1 MNLRNLEFGERISL
15 SLLRVFLLGFG
26 NRVVIKKGG
35 DTPAMAT
42 SARCTPH
49 NVGTGQETE
58 EAETQILEAPS
69 SSSSRPNRGEGV
81 CLVCAL
87 GTKGSHTYQRECKKY
102 VVGTTLEQMKK
113 AARGRRN
120 HRLLLEL
127 ALQRQDAEQEMEA
140 AQERSRPPRREA
152 APASSSSSSTTSPS
166 PRRKRQKRT
175 RDQRDL
181 VPTKPEPQQK
191 EEKIDAAVN
200 TTGKE
205 KRNEIQQVTMD
216 RDESPDMVDEILGR
230 TASSRQAKTDMRTK
244 EESCATKHIQSGN
257 TKRKCKQQENTER
270 EEKKKVPPPPSA
282 RVDESRIDEEAV
294 ARLEEARLKR
304 IREESDKMKE
314 NKDNSDTAK
323 LKADEE
329 QRKAQQSQP
338 LTPWL
343 PREESLIGDG
353 STTEEVEDDK
363 LEQDTRAEP
372 HDRPTQLS
380 EAWHKNTRPAEPRM
394 TKKWQASEPR
404 PRLEGEQTQL
414 KLDQLAYLAMWLK
427 EDDETRRFWEGRQP
441 DLEED
446 IARLAREMQTTDLQL
461 GQGATAQCIAS
472 RLTEWG
478 YEEVL
483 GEPAQEKAPG
493 TVYSG
498 TNSYK

>member
-1 MNLRNLEFGERISL
+1 MNLRNLEFGERFSL

-26 NRVVIKKGG
+26 NRVGIKKGG
-35 DTPAMAT
+35 DTSAMAT
-42 SARCTPH
+42 RARCTPH
-49 NVGTGQETE
+49 TVGTGQETE

-102 VVGTTLEQMKK
+102 VVGATLEQMKK
-113 AARGRRN
+113 AARGGRKGH

-140 AQERSRPPRREA
+140 AQERSRPSRREA

-205 KRNEIQQVTMD
+205 KRNETQQVTMD

-230 TASSRQAKTDMRTK
+230 TASSRQAKTDMRIK
-244 EESCATKHIQSGN
+244 EESCATK
-257 TKRKCKQQENTER
+257 
-270 EEKKKVPPPPSA
+270 
-282 RVDESRIDEEAV
+282 EAV

-314 NKDNSDTAK
+314 NKDNSHSAK

-338 LTPWL
+338 LTPLL
-343 PREESLIGDG
+343 PREESPIGDG

-372 HDRPTQLS
+372 HDRPTQPS

-394 TKKWQASEPR
+394 TKKRQASEPR
-404 PRLEGEQTQL
+404 PRLEGEQAQL

-427 EDDETRRFWEGRQP
+427 DDDETRRFWEGRQP

-483 GEPAQEKAPG
+483 GEPSQEKAPE

-498 TNSYK
+498 TNFYK